1 MKKKTKIMNKSVS
14 NQGAADPTMRS
25 GLRSK
30 STNIDSTN
38 VPKKLTTRRKRKS
51 DTQNDK
57 ENVQPAK
64 QSRALR
70 STKLS
75 QQVNTSYFY

>member
-1 MKKKTKIMNKSVS
+1 MNKSVS
-14 NQGAADPTMRS
+14 NQGAASPTMRS

-38 VPKKLTTRRKRKS
+38 VPKKLTTRSKRKS

-57 ENVQPAK
+57 ENVRESAK
-64 QSRALR
+64 QSRALC

-75 QQVNTSYFY
+75 Q